1 MFISNAID
9 IYLDWKATHA
19 TVAPSRY
26 AIRLKHLLE
35 FVGNRPLMDI
45 TGDDIVRFH
54 RSLEK
59 ASFKYGKKLKP
70 YSQSTIAYSCIILKN
85 FFMFWQG
92 RGESIINPKEILP
105 IRHVTRLKKVVSY
118 GEYQAMSEILEEGFY
133 DELVKK
139 VVIQLLWDTGMR
151 ISELCDMNISDI
163 NDVHPQLGI
172 RSATVRTRKTMRYN
186 LVAWS
191 KETNDIL
198 NKYLGMRLCMDDAE
212 TDALFVS
219 GRRKSAKRL
228 CVRTLQRWIE
238 EIADLAGV
246 TGEITPHSFRHGKA
260 HHILNSKGTI
270 IDIQA
275 ILRHVK
281 PESTYH
287 YIQLNPEQYLE
298 RAAKYLTS

>member
-1 MFISNAID
+1 
-9 IYLDWKATHA
+9 
-19 TVAPSRY
+19 
-26 AIRLKHLLE
+26 
-35 FVGNRPLMDI
+35 
-45 TGDDIVRFH
+45 
-54 RSLEK
+54 
-59 ASFKYGKKLKP
+59 
-70 YSQSTIAYSCIILKN
+70 
-85 FFMFWQG
+85 MFWRG
-92 RGESIINPKEILP
+92 RGESVINPKEILP

-118 GEYQAMSEILEEGFY
+118 SEYQAMSEMLEESFY

-139 VVIQLLWDTGMR
+139 LVINLLWDTGMR

-163 NDVHPQLGI
+163 NDEHPKHGI

-191 KETNDIL
+191 KETNELL
-198 NKYLGMRLCMDDAE
+198 NKYLGIRLCMDDVE
-212 TDALFVS
+212 TDALFIS

-228 CVRTLQRWIE
+228 CIRTLQRWVE

-246 TGEITPHSFRHGKA
+246 AGEITPHSFRHGKA

-298 RAAKYLTS
+298 RAAKYLTA